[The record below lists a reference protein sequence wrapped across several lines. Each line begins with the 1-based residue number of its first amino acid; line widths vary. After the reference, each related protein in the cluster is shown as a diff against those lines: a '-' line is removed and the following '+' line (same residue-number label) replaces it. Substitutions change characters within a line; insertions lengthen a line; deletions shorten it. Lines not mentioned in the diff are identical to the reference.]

1 MTSSSLEDCPQQ
13 TNINLDAENIMKL
26 IKDPTEKEEVVI
38 WVWNNIMTRDKM
50 RRTSVAGCSAPIA
63 LYEKRKR

>member
-13 TNINLDAENIMKL
+13 TNINLDTESIMKL
-26 IKDPTEKEEVVI
+26 IKDPSEKEEVVI

-50 RRTSVAGCSAPIA
+50 RRTSVAGCSAPVA
-63 LYEKRKR
+63 LYEKQKR

>member
-1 MTSSSLEDCPQQ
+1 MTSSSLEDCPKHA
-13 TNINLDAENIMKL
+13 NVSLDAENIMKL
-26 IKDPTEKEEVVI
+26 IKDPSEKEEVVI

-50 RRTSVAGCSAPIA
+50 RRTSVAGCSAPTA